1 MLIKKIALL
10 SGGDSEER
18 DISIKS
24 GLAVYQALKNLNYEV
39 SLIDPINTDLCTL
52 VNYDAAFICLHGK
65 NGEDGKI
72 QSLLELLKVPF
83 TGSASTASMLA
94 MNKFYSKLVWNDNA
108 LMTPKFL
115 ILNKTNLDYKKIIT
129 HLSDPFIVKP
139 SSSGSSFG
147 INLVKNKD
155 DLISAF
161 TDASKYDPT
170 VLAEEFIEGREFT
183 VSILGNKS
191 LGVLEITPKNEFY
204 DYNAKYVS
212 NETVFSKPTDLNP
225 TVLEKMENIA
235 LSAFTSIGCSGWGR
249 VDFMMDKKFNLYLI
263 EVNTVPGMTDHSLF
277 PLAARNAGLNFE
289 QTVQHIVDLIE

>member
-94 MNKFYSKLVWNDNA
+94 MNKFYSKLVWNDHK
-108 LMTPKFL
+108 LKTPKFL
-115 ILNKTNLDYKKIIT
+115 ILNKTNLDHKKIIT

-155 DLISAF
+155 DLVLAF
-161 TDASKYDPT
+161 TDAFKYDPT
-170 VLAEEFIEGREFT
+170 VIAEEFIEGREFT
-183 VSILGNKS
+183 VSILGDKS
-191 LGVLEITPKNEFY
+191 LGVLEITPKSEFY

-212 NETVFSKPTDLNP
+212 NETVFSKPIDLNP
-225 TVLEKMENIA
+225 AVLEKMENIA

>member
-94 MNKFYSKLVWNDNA
+94 MNKFYSKLVWNDHA
-108 LMTPKFL
+108 LITPKFL

-155 DLISAF
+155 DLILAF
-161 TDASKYDPT
+161 TDASKYDLT
-170 VLAEEFIEGREFT
+170 VIAEEFIEGREFT

-191 LGVLEITPKNEFY
+191 LGVLEISSKNEFY

-212 NETVFSKPTDLNP
+212 NETIFSKPTDLNP
-225 TVLEKMENIA
+225 EVLEKMENIA

>member
-39 SLIDPINTDLCTL
+39 SLIDPINTDLCSL

-94 MNKFYSKLVWNDNA
+94 MNKFYSKLVWNDHA
-108 LMTPKFL
+108 LKTPKFL

-161 TDASKYDPT
+161 TDAYKYDLT
-170 VLAEEFIEGREFT
+170 VIAEEFIQGREFT
-183 VSILGNKS
+183 VSILGDKS

-225 TVLEKMENIA
+225 AVLEKMENIG

-289 QTVQHIVDLIE
+289 QTVQHIIDLIE

>member
-94 MNKFYSKLVWNDNA
+94 MNKFYSKLVWNDHA
-108 LMTPKFL
+108 LITPKFL

-129 HLSDPFIVKP
+129 HLSNPFIVKP

-155 DLISAF
+155 DLILAF

-170 VLAEEFIEGREFT
+170 VIAEEFIEGREFT

-212 NETVFSKPTDLNP
+212 NETIFSKPTDLNP
-225 TVLEKMENIA
+225 EVLEKMENIA

>member
-94 MNKFYSKLVWNDNA
+94 MNKFYSKLVWNDHA
-108 LMTPKFL
+108 LITPKFL

-170 VLAEEFIEGREFT
+170 VIAEEFIEGREFT

-212 NETVFSKPTDLNP
+212 NETIFSKPTDLNP
-225 TVLEKMENIA
+225 EVLEKMENIA

-249 VDFMMDKKFNLYLI
+249 VDFMMDKKFDLYLI

>member
-94 MNKFYSKLVWNDNA
+94 MNKFYSKLVWNDHA
-108 LMTPKFL
+108 LITPKFL

-155 DLISAF
+155 DLILAF
-161 TDASKYDPT
+161 TDASRYDPT
-170 VLAEEFIEGREFT
+170 VIAEEFIQGREFT
-183 VSILGNKS
+183 VSILGTKS
-191 LGVLEITPKNEFY
+191 LGVLEIAPKNEFY

-212 NETVFSKPTDLNP
+212 NETIFSKPTDLNP
-225 TVLEKMENIA
+225 EVLEKMENIA

-277 PLAARNAGLNFE
+277 PLAAKNAGLNFE

>member
-94 MNKFYSKLVWNDNA
+94 MNKFYSKLVWNDHA
-108 LMTPKFL
+108 LITPKFL

-155 DLISAF
+155 DLILAF

-170 VLAEEFIEGREFT
+170 VRAEEFIEGREFT

-191 LGVLEITPKNEFY
+191 LGVLEIAPKNEFY

-212 NETVFSKPTDLNP
+212 NETIFTKPTDLNP
-225 TVLEKMENIA
+225 EVLEKMENIA

-249 VDFMMDKKFNLYLI
+249 VDFMMDKKFNFYLI

>member
-94 MNKFYSKLVWNDNA
+94 MNKFYSKLVWNDRA

-155 DLISAF
+155 DLILAF

-170 VLAEEFIEGREFT
+170 VIAEEFIKGREFT
-183 VSILGNKS
+183 VSILGTKS
-191 LGVLEITPKNEFY
+191 LGVLEIAPKNEFY

-212 NETVFSKPTDLNP
+212 NETIFSKPTDLNP
-225 TVLEKMENIA
+225 EVLEKMENIA

-277 PLAARNAGLNFE
+277 PLAAKNSGLNFE

>member
-39 SLIDPINTDLCTL
+39 SLVDPINTDLCKF

-94 MNKFYSKLVWNDNA
+94 MNKFYSKLVWNDHA
-108 LMTPKFL
+108 LITPKFL
-115 ILNKTNLDYKKIIT
+115 ILNKTNLDYKNIIT

-155 DLISAF
+155 DLILAF
-161 TDASKYDPT
+161 TDASKYDQT
-170 VLAEEFIEGREFT
+170 VIAEEFIEGREFT
-183 VSILGNKS
+183 VSILGDKS
-191 LGVLEITPKNEFY
+191 LGVLEIAPKNEFY

-212 NETVFSKPTDLNP
+212 NETIFSKPIDLNP
-225 TVLEKMENIA
+225 AVLEKMEKIA
-235 LSAFTSIGCSGWGR
+235 LSAFTSIGCRGWGR

>member
-94 MNKFYSKLVWNDNA
+94 MNKFYSKLVWNDHA
-108 LMTPKFL
+108 LITPKFL

-129 HLSDPFIVKP
+129 HLSNPFIVKP

-155 DLISAF
+155 DLILAF
-161 TDASKYDPT
+161 TDASKYDLT
-170 VLAEEFIEGREFT
+170 VIAEEFIKGREFT
-183 VSILGNKS
+183 VSILGTKS
-191 LGVLEITPKNEFY
+191 LGVLEIAPKNEFY

-212 NETVFSKPTDLNP
+212 NETIFSKPTDLNP
-225 TVLEKMENIA
+225 EVLEKMENIA

-277 PLAARNAGLNFE
+277 PLAAKNAGLNFE

>member
-94 MNKFYSKLVWNDNA
+94 MNKFYSKLVWNDHA
-108 LMTPKFL
+108 LITPKFL

-155 DLISAF
+155 DLILAF

-170 VLAEEFIEGREFT
+170 VIAEEFIEGREFT

-212 NETVFSKPTDLNP
+212 NETIFSKPTDLNP
-225 TVLEKMENIA
+225 EVLEKMENIA

-249 VDFMMDKKFNLYLI
+249 VDFMMDKKFNFYLI

>member
-94 MNKFYSKLVWNDNA
+94 MNKLYSKLVWNDHK
-108 LMTPKFL
+108 LKTPKFL

-129 HLSDPFIVKP
+129 DLSDPFIVKP

-155 DLISAF
+155 DLVLAF
-161 TDASKYDPT
+161 TDAFKYDPT
-170 VLAEEFIEGREFT
+170 VIAEEFIEGREFT
-183 VSILGNKS
+183 VSILGDKS

-204 DYNAKYVS
+204 DYDAKYVS
-212 NETVFSKPTDLNP
+212 NETVFSKPLDLNP
-225 TVLEKMENIA
+225 SVLEKMENIA

>member
-1 MLIKKIALL
+1 
-10 SGGDSEER
+10 
-18 DISIKS
+18 
-24 GLAVYQALKNLNYEV
+24 V
-39 SLIDPINTDLCTL
+39 
-52 VNYDAAFICLHGK
+52 
-65 NGEDGKI
+65 

-94 MNKFYSKLVWNDNA
+94 MNKFYSKLIWNDRA
-108 LMTPKFL
+108 LKTPQFL

-129 HLSDPFIVKP
+129 KLGDPFIVKP

-161 TDASKYDPT
+161 TDAFKYDSI
-170 VLAEEFIEGREFT
+170 VIAEEFIVGREFT

-191 LGVLEITPKNEFY
+191 LGVLEISSKNEFY

-225 TVLEKMENIA
+225 TVLEEMENIA
-235 LSAFTSIGCSGWGR
+235 LSAFTSIGCRGWGR
-249 VDFMMDKKFNLYLI
+249 VDFMMDKEFNLHLI

-277 PLAARNAGLNFE
+277 PLAARHAGLSFE
-289 QTVQHIVDLIE
+289 QTVHHIVDLIE

>member
-39 SLIDPINTDLCTL
+39 SLIDPKNSNLCSL
-52 VNYDAAFICLHGK
+52 VNFDAAFICLHGK
-65 NGEDGKI
+65 NGEDGKV

-94 MNKFYSKLVWNDNA
+94 MNKFYSKLIWNDRA
-108 LMTPKFL
+108 LKTPQFL

-129 HLSDPFIVKP
+129 KLGDPFIVKP

-161 TDASKYDPT
+161 TDAFKYDSI
-170 VLAEEFIEGREFT
+170 VMAEEFIVGREFT

-191 LGVLEITPKNEFY
+191 LGVLEISSKNEFY

-225 TVLEKMENIA
+225 TVLEEIESIA

-277 PLAARNAGLNFE
+277 PLAARYAGLSFE
-289 QTVQHIVDLIE
+289 QTVHHIVDLIE

>member
-94 MNKFYSKLVWNDNA
+94 MNKFYSKLVWNDHA
-108 LMTPKFL
+108 LITPKFL

-155 DLISAF
+155 DLILAF

-170 VLAEEFIEGREFT
+170 VIAEEFIEGREFT

-191 LGVLEITPKNEFY
+191 LGILEIASKNEFY

-212 NETVFSKPTDLNP
+212 NETIFSKPTDLNP
-225 TVLEKMENIA
+225 EVLEKMENIA

>member
-24 GLAVYQALKNLNYEV
+24 GLAVYQALKNLNYKV
-39 SLIDPINTDLCTL
+39 SLIDPVDTDLSTL

-94 MNKFYSKLVWNDNA
+94 MNKFYSKLVWNDHA
-108 LMTPKFL
+108 LITPRFL

-129 HLSDPFIVKP
+129 HLSNPFIVKP

-155 DLISAF
+155 DLILAF

-170 VLAEEFIEGREFT
+170 VIAEEFIEGREFT

-212 NETVFSKPTDLNP
+212 NETIFSKPTDLNLE
-225 TVLEKMENIA
+225 VLEKMENIA

>member
-39 SLIDPINTDLCTL
+39 SLIDPKNSNLCSL
-52 VNYDAAFICLHGK
+52 VNFDAAFICLHGK
-65 NGEDGKI
+65 NGEDGKV

-94 MNKFYSKLVWNDNA
+94 MNKLYSKLIWNDRA
-108 LMTPKFL
+108 LKTPQFL

-129 HLSDPFIVKP
+129 KLGDPFIVKP

-147 INLVKNKD
+147 INIVKNKD

-161 TDASKYDPT
+161 TDACKYDSI
-170 VLAEEFIEGREFT
+170 VIAEEFIVGREFT

-191 LGVLEITPKNEFY
+191 LGVLEISSKNEFY

-212 NETVFSKPTDLNP
+212 NETVFSKPIDLNP
-225 TVLEKMENIA
+225 TVLEEMENIA
-235 LSAFTSIGCSGWGR
+235 LSAFTSIGCRGWGR
-249 VDFMMDKKFNLYLI
+249 VDFMMDKEFNLHLI

-277 PLAARNAGLNFE
+277 PLAARHAGLSFE
-289 QTVQHIVDLIE
+289 QTVHHIVDLIE

>member
-94 MNKFYSKLVWNDNA
+94 MNKFYSKLVWNDHA

-115 ILNKTNLDYKKIIT
+115 ILNKANLDYKKIIT
-129 HLSDPFIVKP
+129 YLSDPFIVKP

-155 DLISAF
+155 DLILAF

-170 VLAEEFIEGREFT
+170 VIAEEFIEGREFT

-212 NETVFSKPTDLNP
+212 NETIFSKPTDLNP
-225 TVLEKMENIA
+225 EVLEKMENIA

>member
-1 MLIKKIALL
+1 MAEINNQYKIVII
-10 SGGDSEER
+10 E
-18 DISIKS
+18 I
-24 GLAVYQALKNLNYEV
+24 VLKNLNYEV
-39 SLIDPINTDLCTL
+39 SLIDPKNSNLCSL
-52 VNYDAAFICLHGK
+52 VNFDAAFICLHGK
-65 NGEDGKI
+65 NGEDGKV

-94 MNKFYSKLVWNDNA
+94 MNKFYSKLIWNDRA
-108 LMTPKFL
+108 LKTPQFL
-115 ILNKTNLDYKKIIT
+115 ILNETNLDYKKIIT
-129 HLSDPFIVKP
+129 KLGDPFIVKP

-161 TDASKYDPT
+161 TDAFKYDSI
-170 VLAEEFIEGREFT
+170 VIAEEFIVGREFT

-191 LGVLEITPKNEFY
+191 LGVLEISSKNEFY

-225 TVLEKMENIA
+225 TVLEEMENIA
-235 LSAFTSIGCSGWGR
+235 LSAFTSIGCRGWGR
-249 VDFMMDKKFNLYLI
+249 VDFMMDKEFNLHLI

-277 PLAARNAGLNFE
+277 PLAARHAGLSFE
-289 QTVQHIVDLIE
+289 QTVHHIVDLIE

>member
-39 SLIDPINTDLCTL
+39 SQIDPINTDLCSL

-94 MNKFYSKLVWNDNA
+94 MNKFYSKLVWNDHA
-108 LMTPKFL
+108 LITPKFL
-115 ILNKTNLDYKKIIT
+115 ILNKSNLDYKKIIT

-155 DLISAF
+155 DLILAY
-161 TDASKYDPT
+161 TDASRYDPT
-170 VLAEEFIEGREFT
+170 VIAEEFIEGREFT

-191 LGVLEITPKNEFY
+191 LGVLEIAPKNEFY

-212 NETVFSKPTDLNP
+212 NETVFSKPTDLNSAL
-225 TVLEKMENIA
+225 LEKMENIA
-235 LSAFTSIGCSGWGR
+235 LFAFTSIGCSGWGR
-249 VDFMMDKKFNLYLI
+249 VDFMMDKKLNLYLI

-277 PLAARNAGLNFE
+277 PLAAKNAGLNFE

>member
-94 MNKFYSKLVWNDNA
+94 MNKFYSKLVWNDHA
-108 LMTPKFL
+108 LITPKFL

-155 DLISAF
+155 DLILAF
-161 TDASKYDPT
+161 NDASKYDPT
-170 VLAEEFIEGREFT
+170 VIAEEFIQGREFT

-191 LGVLEITPKNEFY
+191 LGVLEIAPKNEFY

-212 NETVFSKPTDLNP
+212 NETIFSKPTDLNP
-225 TVLEKMENIA
+225 EVLEKMENIA

>member
-39 SLIDPINTDLCTL
+39 SLIDPKNSNLCSL
-52 VNYDAAFICLHGK
+52 VNFDAAFICLHGK
-65 NGEDGKI
+65 NGEDGKV

-94 MNKFYSKLVWNDNA
+94 MNKFYSKLIWNDRA
-108 LMTPKFL
+108 LKTPQFL

-129 HLSDPFIVKP
+129 KLGDPFIVKP

-161 TDASKYDPT
+161 TDAFKYDSI
-170 VLAEEFIEGREFT
+170 VIAEEFIVGREFT

-191 LGVLEITPKNEFY
+191 LGVLEISSKNEFY

-212 NETVFSKPTDLNP
+212 NETIFSKPIDLNP
-225 TVLEKMENIA
+225 TVLEEMENIA
-235 LSAFTSIGCSGWGR
+235 LSAFTSIGCRGWGR
-249 VDFMMDKKFNLYLI
+249 VDFMMDKEFNLHLI

-277 PLAARNAGLNFE
+277 PLAARHAGLSFE
-289 QTVQHIVDLIE
+289 QTVHHIVDLIE

>member
-39 SLIDPINTDLCTL
+39 SLIDPKNSNLCSL
-52 VNYDAAFICLHGK
+52 VNFDAAFICLHGK
-65 NGEDGKI
+65 NGEDGKV

-94 MNKFYSKLVWNDNA
+94 MNKFYSKLIWNDRA
-108 LMTPKFL
+108 LKTPQFL
-115 ILNKTNLDYKKIIT
+115 ILNQTNLDYKKIIT
-129 HLSDPFIVKP
+129 KLGDPFIVKP

-161 TDASKYDPT
+161 TDAFKYDSI
-170 VLAEEFIEGREFT
+170 VIAEEFIVGREFT

-191 LGVLEITPKNEFY
+191 LGVLEISSKNDFY

-225 TVLEKMENIA
+225 TVLEEMENVA
-235 LSAFTSIGCSGWGR
+235 LSAFTSIGCRGWGR
-249 VDFMMDKKFNLYLI
+249 VDFMMDKEFNLYLI

-277 PLAARNAGLNFE
+277 PLAARHVGLSFE
-289 QTVQHIVDLIE
+289 QTVHHIVDLIE

>member
-94 MNKFYSKLVWNDNA
+94 MNKFYSKLVWNDHA
-108 LMTPKFL
+108 LITPKFL
-115 ILNKTNLDYKKIIT
+115 VLNKTNLDYEKIIT

-155 DLISAF
+155 DLILAF

-170 VLAEEFIEGREFT
+170 VIAEEFIKGREFT

-191 LGVLEITPKNEFY
+191 LGVLEIAPKNEFY

-225 TVLEKMENIA
+225 AVLEKMENIA

>member
-94 MNKFYSKLVWNDNA
+94 MNKFYSKLVWNDHA
-108 LMTPKFL
+108 LITPKFL

-155 DLISAF
+155 DLILAF

-170 VLAEEFIEGREFT
+170 VIAEEFIKGREFT
-183 VSILGNKS
+183 VSILGTKS
-191 LGVLEITPKNEFY
+191 LGVLEIAPKNEFY

-212 NETVFSKPTDLNP
+212 NETIFSKPTDLNP
-225 TVLEKMENIA
+225 EVLEKMENIA

>member
-39 SLIDPINTDLCTL
+39 SLIDPKNSNLCSL
-52 VNYDAAFICLHGK
+52 VNFDAAFICLHGK
-65 NGEDGKI
+65 NGEDGKV

-94 MNKFYSKLVWNDNA
+94 MNKFYSKLIWNDRA
-108 LMTPKFL
+108 LKTPQFL

-129 HLSDPFIVKP
+129 KLGDPFIVKP

-161 TDASKYDPT
+161 TDAFKYDSI
-170 VLAEEFIEGREFT
+170 VIAEEFIVGREFT
-183 VSILGNKS
+183 VSILGNKP
-191 LGVLEITPKNEFY
+191 LGVLEISSKNEFY

-212 NETVFSKPTDLNP
+212 NETEFSKPIDLNP
-225 TVLEKMENIA
+225 TVLEEMENIA
-235 LSAFTSIGCSGWGR
+235 LSAFTSIGCRGWGR
-249 VDFMMDKKFNLYLI
+249 VDFMMDKEFNLHLI

-277 PLAARNAGLNFE
+277 PLAARHAGLSFE
-289 QTVQHIVDLIE
+289 QTVHHIVDLIE

>member
-24 GLAVYQALKNLNYEV
+24 GLAVYQAPKNLNYEV
-39 SLIDPINTDLCTL
+39 SLIDPKNSNLCSL
-52 VNYDAAFICLHGK
+52 VNFDAAFICLHGK
-65 NGEDGKI
+65 NGEDGKV

-94 MNKFYSKLVWNDNA
+94 MNKFYSKLIWNDRA
-108 LMTPKFL
+108 LKTPQFL

-129 HLSDPFIVKP
+129 KLGDPFIVKP

-161 TDASKYDPT
+161 TDAFKYDSI
-170 VLAEEFIEGREFT
+170 VIAEEFIVGREFT

-191 LGVLEITPKNEFY
+191 LGVLEISSKNEFY

-212 NETVFSKPTDLNP
+212 NETVFSKPIDLNP
-225 TVLEKMENIA
+225 TVLEEMENIA
-235 LSAFTSIGCSGWGR
+235 LSAFTSIGCRGWGR
-249 VDFMMDKKFNLYLI
+249 VDFMMDKEFNLHLI

-277 PLAARNAGLNFE
+277 PLAARHAGLSFE
-289 QTVQHIVDLIE
+289 QTVHHIVDLIE

>member
-94 MNKFYSKLVWNDNA
+94 MNKFYSKLVWNDHA
-108 LMTPKFL
+108 LITPKFL

-155 DLISAF
+155 DLIFAF
-161 TDASKYDPT
+161 TDASKYDQT
-170 VLAEEFIEGREFT
+170 VIAEEFIEGREFT
-183 VSILGNKS
+183 VSILGTKS
-191 LGVLEITPKNEFY
+191 LGVLEIAPKNEFY

-212 NETVFSKPTDLNP
+212 NETIFSKPTDLNP
-225 TVLEKMENIA
+225 EVLEKMENIA

>member
-94 MNKFYSKLVWNDNA
+94 MNKFYSKLVWNDHA
-108 LMTPKFL
+108 LITPKFL

-155 DLISAF
+155 DLILAF

-170 VLAEEFIEGREFT
+170 VIAEEFIQGREFT

-191 LGVLEITPKNEFY
+191 LGVLEIAPKNEFY

-212 NETVFSKPTDLNP
+212 NETIFSKPTDLNP
-225 TVLEKMENIA
+225 EVLEKMENIA

-277 PLAARNAGLNFE
+277 PLAAKNAGLNFE

>member
-39 SLIDPINTDLCTL
+39 SLIDPINTDLCSL

-94 MNKFYSKLVWNDNA
+94 MNKYYSKLVWNNHA
-108 LMTPKFL
+108 LITPKFL

-155 DLISAF
+155 DLILAF

-170 VLAEEFIEGREFT
+170 VIAEEFIEGREFT

-191 LGVLEITPKNEFY
+191 LGVLEITTKNEFY

-212 NETVFSKPTDLNP
+212 NETIFSKPTDLNP
-225 TVLEKMENIA
+225 EVLEKMENIA
-235 LSAFTSIGCSGWGR
+235 LSAFISIGCSGWGR
-249 VDFMMDKKFNLYLI
+249 VDFMMDKKFNFYLI

>member
-39 SLIDPINTDLCTL
+39 SLIDPKNSNLCSL
-52 VNYDAAFICLHGK
+52 VNFDAAFICLHGK
-65 NGEDGKI
+65 NGEDGKV

-94 MNKFYSKLVWNDNA
+94 MNKFYSKLIWNDRA
-108 LMTPKFL
+108 LKTPQFL

-129 HLSDPFIVKP
+129 KLGDPFIVKP

-147 INLVKNKD
+147 INIVKNKD

-161 TDASKYDPT
+161 TDACKYDSI
-170 VLAEEFIEGREFT
+170 VIAEEFIVGREFT
-183 VSILGNKS
+183 VSILGDKS
-191 LGVLEITPKNEFY
+191 LGVLEISSKNEFY

-225 TVLEKMENIA
+225 TVLEEMENIA
-235 LSAFTSIGCSGWGR
+235 LSAFTSIGCRGWGR
-249 VDFMMDKKFNLYLI
+249 VDFMMDKEFNLHLI

-277 PLAARNAGLNFE
+277 PLAARHAGLSFE
-289 QTVQHIVDLIE
+289 QTVHHIVDLIE

>member
-94 MNKFYSKLVWNDNA
+94 MNKFYSKLVWNDHA
-108 LMTPKFL
+108 LITPKFL

-155 DLISAF
+155 DLILAF

-170 VLAEEFIEGREFT
+170 VIAEEFIKGREFT
-183 VSILGNKS
+183 VSILGTKS
-191 LGVLEITPKNEFY
+191 LGVLEIAPKNEFY

-212 NETVFSKPTDLNP
+212 NETIFSNPTDLNP
-225 TVLEKMENIA
+225 EVLEKMENIA

>member
-94 MNKFYSKLVWNDNA
+94 MNKFYSKLVWNDHA
-108 LMTPKFL
+108 LITPKFL

-155 DLISAF
+155 DLILAF

-170 VLAEEFIEGREFT
+170 VIAEEFIKGREFT

-212 NETVFSKPTDLNP
+212 NETIFSKPTDLNP
-225 TVLEKMENIA
+225 EVLEKMENIA

-277 PLAARNAGLNFE
+277 PLAAKNAGLNFE

>member
-94 MNKFYSKLVWNDNA
+94 MNKFYSKLVWNDHA
-108 LMTPKFL
+108 LITPKFL

>member
-39 SLIDPINTDLCTL
+39 SLIDPKNSNLCSL
-52 VNYDAAFICLHGK
+52 VNFDAAFICLHGK
-65 NGEDGKI
+65 NGEDGKV

-94 MNKFYSKLVWNDNA
+94 MNKFYSKLIWNDRA
-108 LMTPKFL
+108 LKTPQFL

-129 HLSDPFIVKP
+129 KLGDPFIVKP

-161 TDASKYDPT
+161 TDAFKYDSI
-170 VLAEEFIEGREFT
+170 VIAEEFIVGREFT

-191 LGVLEITPKNEFY
+191 LGVLEISSKNEFY

-212 NETVFSKPTDLNP
+212 NETVFSKPIDLNP
-225 TVLEKMENIA
+225 TVLEEMENVA
-235 LSAFTSIGCSGWGR
+235 LSAFTSIGCRGWGR
-249 VDFMMDKKFNLYLI
+249 VDFMMDKEFNLHLI

-277 PLAARNAGLNFE
+277 PLAARHAGLSFE
-289 QTVQHIVDLIE
+289 QTVHHIVDLIE

>member
-1 MLIKKIALL
+1 LIKKIALL

-94 MNKFYSKLVWNDNA
+94 MNKFYSKLVWNDHA
-108 LMTPKFL
+108 LITPKFL

-129 HLSDPFIVKP
+129 HLRDPFIVKP

-155 DLISAF
+155 DLILAF

-170 VLAEEFIEGREFT
+170 VIAEEFIEGREFT

-212 NETVFSKPTDLNP
+212 NETIFSKPTDLNP
-225 TVLEKMENIA
+225 EVLEKMENIA

>member
-94 MNKFYSKLVWNDNA
+94 MNKFYSKLVWNDHA
-108 LMTPKFL
+108 LITPKFL

-155 DLISAF
+155 DLILAF

-170 VLAEEFIEGREFT
+170 VIAEEFIEGREFT

-212 NETVFSKPTDLNP
+212 NETIFSKPTDLNP
-225 TVLEKMENIA
+225 EVLEKMENIA

>member
-1 MLIKKIALL
+1 MIKKIALL

-94 MNKFYSKLVWNDNA
+94 MNKFYSKLVWNDHA
-108 LMTPKFL
+108 LITPKFL

-129 HLSDPFIVKP
+129 HLSDPFIIKP

-155 DLISAF
+155 DLILAF

-170 VLAEEFIEGREFT
+170 VIAEEFIEGREFT

-212 NETVFSKPTDLNP
+212 NETIFSKPTDLNP
-225 TVLEKMENIA
+225 EVLEKMENIA